1 MCETVKHLRAA
12 DVSDSTVNSDIF
24 VDDIKTAVIAIKE
37 SKKRLDTKAIWQYL
51 SNKLASNIDEDHT
64 GEILKDLV
72 SKKILVVKRKAKGD
86 SYEIVSESQ
95 SETEKAVVIP
105 DADAELNNK
114 RKTPTKD
121 TFSNVDPSLDS
132 ITKSI
137 SNLTAEV
144 MAIKNFIMDEL
155 YSLSRSIDR
164 VWIEQID
171 QTNFMGDVNKIRE
184 ENSNKNEIIKTLVE
198 NLNNHKFPL

>member
-1 MCETVKHLRAA
+1 MA
-12 DVSDSTVNSDIF
+12 DVSDTTVNSDIF
-24 VDDIKTAVIAIKE
+24 ADDIKTAVIAVKE
-37 SKKRLDTKAIWQYL
+37 SKKRPDTKAIWQYL
-51 SNKLASNIDEDHT
+51 SNKFASNIGEDYT

-72 SKKILVVKRKAKGD
+72 SKKILVMKRKAKGD
-86 SYEIVSESQ
+86 SYEIVSESR
-95 SETEKAVVIP
+95 SETEKAVVP
-105 DADAELNNK
+105 TDTDAELNNK

-121 TFSNVDPSLDS
+121 TFSNFDPSLDS

-155 YSLSRSIDR
+155 HSLSRSIDR
-164 VWIEQID
+164 VRTEQID

-184 ENSNKNEIIKTLVE
+184 ETQTKMKS
-198 NLNNHKFPL
+198 